1 MKIESWAQ
9 SFCPAGSF
17 EDAKVMFKLGPSV
30 DFLPVDDQQYVKSA
44 TTFTRTTKDMVETK
58 LLWPGS
64 MRIVRYA
71 GLTEESLCL
80 EGCLAVYFP
89 T

>member
-1 MKIESWAQ
+1 
-9 SFCPAGSF
+9 
-17 EDAKVMFKLGPSV
+17 
-30 DFLPVDDQQYVKSA
+30 VKSA